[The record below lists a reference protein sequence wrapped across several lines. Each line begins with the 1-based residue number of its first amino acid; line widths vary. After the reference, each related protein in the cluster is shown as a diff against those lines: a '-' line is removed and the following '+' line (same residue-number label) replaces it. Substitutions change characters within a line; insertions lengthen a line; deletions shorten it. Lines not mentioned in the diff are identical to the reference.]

1 MRTATKP
8 SESVEDALASVHLR
22 RLELGQ
28 ETQEQVLI
36 GIMERVRTSLPKPG
50 WRLELFSYALNTA
63 GPEKVATGSIVLDD
77 LTMDVSAFSG
87 QITLYVR
94 SSALSRPVVLRAGPY
109 PRLNGAN
116 EILVGPVLDVAI
128 QELQDGIARLKT
140 MLINKA
146 RNGVEI
152 SEDDLESLEPRMIQN
167 DPPSNEDYLPEAQQ
181 SQPVQPTGGRLGMP
195 PESEPVRKDEQQII
209 GIIASVVGRIGART
223 IAPENAHRPR
233 AAYTN
238 LYEFQSTEGPMVLKF
253 EPVKDTKGYTG
264 LNLSIYGSDPQS
276 RRLTTQ
282 FIGGISFDVHDFP
295 EDAIFGLIRHLV
307 PER

>member
-1 MRTATKP
+1 MGEVVRTATKP
-8 SESVEDALASVHLR
+8 SESVEDALASAHIR
-22 RLELGQ
+22 RLELAQ

-50 WRLELFSYALNTA
+50 WRLELFSYALNTT
-63 GPEKVATGSIVLDD
+63 GPEKVAAGSIVLDD
-77 LTMDVSAFSG
+77 LTMDVSAFSD

-146 RNGVEI
+146 RYGVEI
-152 SEDDLESLEPRMIQN
+152 SEDDLESVEPRTIQN
-167 DPPSNEDYLPEAQQ
+167 DLPSNEDYLPEAQQ

-209 GIIASVVGRIGART
+209 RIIASVVGRIGAHSIT
-223 IAPENAHRPR
+223 PENAHRPR

-264 LNLSIYGSDPQS
+264 LNRAYMVPTPNHDDLPRSSS
-276 RRLTTQ
+276 
-282 FIGGISFDVHDFP
+282 GGYPLMFTIFP
-295 EDAIFGLIRHLV
+295 KMPYSA
-307 PER
+307 